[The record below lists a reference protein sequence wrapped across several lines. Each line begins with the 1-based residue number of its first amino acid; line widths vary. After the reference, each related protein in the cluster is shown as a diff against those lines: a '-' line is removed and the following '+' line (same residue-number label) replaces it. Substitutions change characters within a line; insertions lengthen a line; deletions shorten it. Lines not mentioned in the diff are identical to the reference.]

1 MHIILLLVNTI
12 IIICNL
18 SILSVSSYR
27 YQMYSWDEKIRDEI
41 NRVAKEKD
49 ISQAKDI
56 IANLQRVSDFVYI
69 TNWFNTFCIM
79 LNVILIIL
87 FFPYIWYNYFLEK

>member
-1 MHIILLLVNTI
+1 MNTI